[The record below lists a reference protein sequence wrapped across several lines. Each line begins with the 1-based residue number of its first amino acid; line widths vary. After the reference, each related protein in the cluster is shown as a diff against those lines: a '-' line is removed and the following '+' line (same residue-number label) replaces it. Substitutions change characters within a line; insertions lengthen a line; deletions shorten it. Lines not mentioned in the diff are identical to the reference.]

1 MSDPSAEDSRRLEV
15 HYTDDDAALV
25 LEVSEEPDAEDVD
38 ELIGALRAIDI
49 DDAEARLRREPTGP
63 RAIGRLG
70 SHRRW

>member
-1 MSDPSAEDSRRLEV
+1 MSNPSVEDARRLEV

-25 LEVSEEPDAEDVD
+25 VEVSEEPDAEDVD

-49 DDAEARLRREPTGP
+49 DDAEDRLRRQPTGP
-63 RAIGRLG
+63 RAVARLG